1 MSAALSGE
9 ISDTNKNLDSLNLR
23 FNEKTTQL
31 DDADRQLGVDIRE
44 VSNTLTTNTNN
55 LNSNIQ
61 AVSSAL
67 DNNV

>member
-9 ISDTNKNLDSLNLR
+9 ISGTNKNLANLDTRFVEKSAELDSV
-23 FNEKTTQL
+23 
-31 DDADRQLGVDIRE
+31 DRQLGIDIRE
-44 VSNTLTTNTNN
+44 VSVNLTTNTNN